1 MFVSV
6 VPECCWLCPG
16 LGAAAAGGRGPLPRA
31 ARPPPAPG
39 RGEALPE
46 DAAAAAEAA
55 GHLLRAAGPP
65 APVPGHRGHQ
75 EVPRPA
81 SELGRGGG
89 WRLQASRGRG
99 QVSRRR

>member
-46 DAAAAAEAA
+46 DAASAAEAA

-65 APVPGHRGHQ
+65 APLPDHRGHQ

-81 SELGRGGG
+81 AARRHTQLGRGGG
-89 WRLQASRGRG
+89 WRI
-99 QVSRRR
+99 